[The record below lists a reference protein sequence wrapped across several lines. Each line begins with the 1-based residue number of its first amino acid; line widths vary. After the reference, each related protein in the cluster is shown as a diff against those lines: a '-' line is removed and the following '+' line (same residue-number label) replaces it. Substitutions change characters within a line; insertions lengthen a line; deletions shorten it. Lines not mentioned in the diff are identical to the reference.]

1 MSNNRDSLS
10 PVSRAVIA
18 GALVGTTA
26 SCVEQ
31 WRRYQ
36 NGEKTLH
43 QTAAT
48 VMCDAAKG
56 GMVGGVVMAVA
67 NATAGRPA
75 LTLLTLLSAGAAGI
89 YLMDAISKKDAHN
102 ETV

>member
-43 QTAAT
+43 QTAAA
-48 VMCDAAKG
+48 VACDAAKG
-56 GMVGGVVMAVA
+56 GLVGGAVMAVA
-67 NATAGRPA
+67 NATAGRPV

-89 YLMDAISKKDAHN
+89 YLMDAIGKKEADD
-102 ETV
+102 ETA

>member
-18 GALVGTTA
+18 GALVGTAA

-31 WRRYQ
+31 WRCYQ
-36 NGEKTLH
+36 QGEKTLH
-43 QTAAT
+43 QTAAA
-48 VMCDAAKG
+48 VMYDAAKG
-56 GMVGGVVMAVA
+56 GMVGGAVMAVA

-89 YLMDAISKKDAHN
+89 YLLDAISKKEVNN
-102 ETV
+102 ETA

>member
-31 WRRYQ
+31 WRHYQ

-48 VMCDAAKG
+48 VVCNAAKG
-56 GMVGGVVMAVA
+56 GLVGGAVMAVA
-67 NATAGRPA
+67 DATAGRPV

-89 YLMDAISKKDAHN
+89 YLMDAIAKKDVDN
-102 ETV
+102 ETA

>member
-26 SCVEQ
+26 ACVEQ
-31 WRRYQ
+31 WRHYQ

-43 QTAAT
+43 QTAAA

-56 GMVGGVVMAVA
+56 GAVGGVVMAVA

-75 LTLLTLLSAGAAGI
+75 LTFLTLLGAGAAGI
-89 YLMDAISKKDAHN
+89 YLMDAISKKGAND
-102 ETV
+102 ETA